1 MRIARSRNRG
11 RVDVHAPA
19 TVSALLYSSPNVSDA
34 TVPLD
39 IGIFGRF
46 ETTVNAANPVNTA
59 TAAPPTPTAQSPASP
74 DPWSFGRFA
83 ALLGLYCAVH
93 FVLRL
98 SLSDTIG
105 VDDAIEG
112 VFTQS
117 MAPGYDPRQP
127 PLYTWLL
134 WLVQRVTGPSLISF
148 LILKY
153 GLLSATFLLYY
164 RIAQRLLGDTR
175 YAALTAWSLLLLY
188 QVGWNLHEGVTQT
201 QVLMLACTATLYTFL
216 RASECGTATNYGL
229 LGLAVGAGLL
239 AKLSFSAFLGCIAV
253 GTLLTPR
260 FRPALLSPRLLIS
273 LVVAAVVVSPYA
285 WWLFAGGTDLD
296 SVFRSAVGN
305 SNDTGYLPR
314 VGKGLLSALLTSLGF
329 LSPLLPIL
337 LLLFPS
343 GLRRNAAPPEV
354 DSDAKRL
361 IGIMLLSGLTLL
373 VLGVLVA
380 GVGEYKERWL
390 HPFLLVAPL
399 YFFCRVR
406 GANPTPGRI
415 RLYLI
420 ILIGISAVVVGLRT
434 AHLVIGPP
442 LCNKCRPLVPY
453 AKLADALAE
462 AGYTA
467 GTIVVRN
474 GNTAG
479 NLRAAFPKAR
489 IYVLNNPTYE
499 PPAAPSGPGR
509 RCLVVWPMKRDQDGF
524 PKDAGKYLALS
535 PADLR
540 ALPIKRADIPWGHL
554 WRPADH
560 RVSTW
565 GYVLFDGPRGRCA

>member
-1 MRIARSRNRG
+1 ML
-11 RVDVHAPA
+11 A
-19 TVSALLYSSPNVSDA
+19 TPRFF
-34 TVPLD
+34 LD
-39 IGIFGRF
+39 MGIFGEL
-46 ETTVNAANPVNTA
+46 ETTGTAA
-59 TAAPPTPTAQSPASP
+59 TAVPSSHSAPSVVPP
-74 DPWSFGRFA
+74 DPWSFSRFA
-83 ALLGLYCAVH
+83 TILTLYCAVH
-93 FVLRL
+93 FILRL

-117 MAPGYDPRQP
+117 LAPGYDPRQP

-148 LILKY
+148 LIFKY

-164 RIAQRLLGDTR
+164 RIAQRLFRDTR
-175 YAALTAWSLLLLY
+175 YASLTAWSLLLLY
-188 QVGWNLHEGVTQT
+188 QIGWNLHEGVTQT

-216 RASECGTATNYGL
+216 RASDRGTATAYIL

-239 AKLSFSAFLGCIAV
+239 AKLSFGAFLGCLAA
-253 GTLLTPR
+253 GSLLTPR
-260 FRPALLSPRLLIS
+260 FRRTLLSPRLLIS
-273 LVVAAVVVSPYA
+273 LAVAAAVVSPYA
-285 WWLFAGGTDLD
+285 WWLFTGATDLD
-296 SVFRSAVGN
+296 TVFRSAVGN
-305 SNDTGYLPR
+305 SNGTGYLPR
-314 VGKGLLSALLTSLGF
+314 VGKGLVSAVLTSLGF

-337 LLLFPS
+337 LLLFPR
-343 GLRRNAAPPEV
+343 GLLRNAAPPEL
-354 DSDAKRL
+354 DTDIQRL
-361 IGIMLLSGLTLL
+361 ISVMLLTGLTLL
-373 VLGVLVA
+373 VLGVLLA

-406 GANPTPGRI
+406 SADPTAGRI
-415 RLYLI
+415 RLYLAI
-420 ILIGISAVVVGLRT
+420 VIGICAVVIGLRT
-434 AHLVIGPP
+434 AHLVVGPP

-462 AGYTA
+462 AGFAT

-479 NLRAAFPKAR
+479 NLRAAFPNAR
-489 IYVLNNPTYE
+489 IYVLNNPTFE
-499 PPAAPSGPGR
+499 PPAAPADAGR

-524 PKDAGKYLALS
+524 PKDAGTYLLLS
-535 PADLR
+535 PADIQ
-540 ALPIKRADIPWGHL
+540 ALPFERAEIPWGHL
-554 WRPADH
+554 WRPDDH

-565 GYVLFDGPRGRCA
+565 GYVLFDGPRGRCT

>member
-1 MRIARSRNRG
+1 ML
-11 RVDVHAPA
+11 A
-19 TVSALLYSSPNVSDA
+19 TPRC
-34 TVPLD
+34 PID

-46 ETTVNAANPVNTA
+46 ETTVTTVNTGTAVTSSA
-59 TAAPPTPTAQSPASP
+59 TARSSTSP

-93 FVLRL
+93 FLLRL
-98 SLSDTIG
+98 WLSDTIG

-117 MAPGYDPRQP
+117 LAPGYDPRQP

-134 WLVQRVTGPSLISF
+134 WLVQRITGPSLLSF

-164 RIAQRLLGDTR
+164 KIAERLFDDTR

-188 QVGWNLHEGVTQT
+188 QIGWNLHEGVTQT
-201 QVLMLACTATLYTFL
+201 QVLMLGCTATLYTFL
-216 RASECGTATNYGL
+216 RASDRATATNYCL
-229 LGLAVGAGLL
+229 FGLAIGAGLL
-239 AKLSFSAFLGCIAV
+239 AKLSFGAFLGCLAAGV
-253 GTLLTPR
+253 LFTPR
-260 FRPALLSPRLLIS
+260 FRPVLLSPWLLIT
-273 LVVAAVVVSPYA
+273 LGVAAVVVAPYA
-285 WWLFAGGTDLD
+285 WWLVDGATDLD

-305 SNDTGYLPR
+305 SNHTGYLPR
-314 VGKGLLSALLTSLGF
+314 VGKGLLSVLLTTLGF

-337 LLLFPS
+337 LLLFPNS
-343 GLRRNAAPPEV
+343 LRRHFTVPGTDTSV
-354 DSDAKRL
+354 QRL
-361 IGIMLLSGLTLL
+361 IGIMMATGLLLL
-373 VLGVLVA
+373 VLGVLLA
-380 GVGEYKERWL
+380 GVSGYKERWL

-406 GANPTPGRI
+406 GVNPTPGRL
-415 RLYLI
+415 RVYLMI
-420 ILIGISAVVVGLRT
+420 VIGISTIVVGLRT
-434 AHLVIGPP
+434 AHLVVGPP

-453 AKLADALAE
+453 AKLADALAQ
-462 AGYTA
+462 AGFTT

-479 NLRAAFPKAR
+479 NLRAAFPVAR
-489 IYVLNNPTYE
+489 IYVLNNPKYE
-499 PPAAPSGPGR
+499 PPIAPSDSGR

-524 PKDAGKYLALS
+524 PTDGSKYLSLS
-535 PADLR
+535 QADIQGLS
-540 ALPIKRADIPWGHL
+540 LKRVDIPWGHL

-565 GYVLFDGPRGRCA
+565 GYVLFDGPRGRCD

>member
-1 MRIARSRNRG
+1 ML
-11 RVDVHAPA
+11 A
-19 TVSALLYSSPNVSDA
+19 TPRC
-34 TVPLD
+34 PFD

-46 ETTVNAANPVNTA
+46 ETTATIVTTA
-59 TAAPPTPTAQSPASP
+59 TAVTSSSTAQSPASP

-93 FVLRL
+93 FILRL

-117 MAPGYDPRQP
+117 LAPGYDPRQP

-134 WLVQRVTGPSLISF
+134 WLVQRITGPSLVSF
-148 LILKY
+148 LVLKY

-164 RIAQRLLGDTR
+164 RIADQLFGDTR

-188 QVGWNLHEGVTQT
+188 QIGWNLHEGVTQT

-216 RASECGTATNYGL
+216 RASDRATAANYFL
-229 LGLAVGAGLL
+229 LGLAIGTGLL
-239 AKLSFSAFLGCIAV
+239 AKLSFSAFLGCLAAGV
-253 GTLLTPR
+253 LLTPR
-260 FRPALLSPRLLIS
+260 YLPMLLSPRLLIS
-273 LVVAAVVVSPYA
+273 LAVAAVVVSPYA
-285 WWLFAGGTDLD
+285 WWLLAGATDLD
-296 SVFRSAVGN
+296 TVFRSAVGN
-305 SNDTGYLPR
+305 SNDTGYLPQ

-337 LLLFPS
+337 LLLFPG
-343 GLRRNAAPPEV
+343 GLRSNTTPPEV
-354 DSDAKRL
+354 DSDAERL
-361 IGIMLLSGLTLL
+361 IGVMLLSGLALL

-406 GANPTPGRI
+406 RANPTPGRI
-415 RLYLI
+415 RLYLMI
-420 ILIGISAVVVGLRT
+420 VIGICVFVVGLRT
-434 AHLVIGPP
+434 AHLVVGPP

-453 AKLADALAE
+453 AKLADALAQ
-462 AGYTA
+462 AGFEN

-489 IYVLNNPTYE
+489 IYVLNNPTYQ
-499 PPAAPSGPGR
+499 PPAAPSDPGR
-509 RCLVVWPMKRDQDGF
+509 RCLVVWPMKRDQDAF
-524 PKDAGKYLALS
+524 PADAGKYLSLS
-535 PADLR
+535 PADIQGLS
-540 ALPIKRADIPWGHL
+540 LKRVDIPWGHL

-565 GYVLFDGPRGRCA
+565 GYVLLDGPRGRCV

>member
-1 MRIARSRNRG
+1 MTA
-11 RVDVHAPA
+11 
-19 TVSALLYSSPNVSDA
+19 
-34 TVPLD
+34 
-39 IGIFGRF
+39 
-46 ETTVNAANPVNTA
+46 A
-59 TAAPPTPTAQSPASP
+59 TAVPSSHTAPSPPLP

-83 ALLGLYCAVH
+83 ALLALYCAVH
-93 FVLRL
+93 FILRL

-117 MAPGYDPRQP
+117 LAPGYDSRQP

-164 RIAQRLLGDTR
+164 RIAQRLFGDTR
-175 YAALTAWSLLLLY
+175 YASLTAWSLLLLY
-188 QVGWNLHEGVTQT
+188 QIGWNLHEGVTQT

-216 RASECGTATNYGL
+216 RASDRGTTMAYVL
-229 LGLAVGAGLL
+229 LGLAIGAGLL
-239 AKLSFSAFLGCIAV
+239 AKLSFGAFLVCLAAGA
-253 GTLLTPR
+253 LLTAR
-260 FRPALLSPRLLIS
+260 FRPTLVAPRILIS
-273 LVVAAVVVSPYA
+273 LTVAAAVVSPYA
-285 WWLFAGGTDLD
+285 LWLFAGATDLD
-296 SVFRSAVGN
+296 AVFRSAVGN
-305 SNDTGYLPR
+305 DNETGYLPR
-314 VGKGLLSALLTSLGF
+314 AGKGLLSAVLTSLGF

-337 LLLFPS
+337 LLLFPREL
-343 GLRRNAAPPEV
+343 LRGPAPSELDTDV
-354 DSDAKRL
+354 QRL
-361 IGIMLLSGLTLL
+361 IGIMLLTGLILL

-380 GVGEYKERWL
+380 RIGEYKERWL

-399 YFFCRVR
+399 YFFGRVR
-406 GANPTPGRI
+406 GADPAPGRI
-415 RLYLI
+415 RIYLAAVF
-420 ILIGISAVVVGLRT
+420 GISVFVVGLRT

-453 AKLADALAE
+453 AKLADVLAE
-462 AGYTA
+462 AGFET

-479 NLRAAFPKAR
+479 NLRAAFPDAR

-499 PPAAPSGPGR
+499 PPAAPPNTDR
-509 RCLVVWPMKRDQDGF
+509 RCLVVWPIKRNQTGF
-524 PKDAGKYLALS
+524 PKDAGKYLSLAPADIQALS
-535 PADLR
+535 YQR
-540 ALPIKRADIPWGHL
+540 AEIPWGHL
-554 WRPADH
+554 WRPADY

>member
-1 MRIARSRNRG
+1 ML
-11 RVDVHAPA
+11 A
-19 TVSALLYSSPNVSDA
+19 TPRC
-34 TVPLD
+34 PFD

-46 ETTVNAANPVNTA
+46 ETTVTTA
-59 TAAPPTPTAQSPASP
+59 TAVTSSPNAQSPASP

-83 ALLGLYCAVH
+83 AFLGLYVAVH
-93 FVLRL
+93 FILRL

-117 MAPGYDPRQP
+117 LAPGYDARQP

-134 WLVQRVTGPSLISF
+134 WLVQRVTGPSLVSF

-164 RIAQRLLGDTR
+164 RIAERLFNDTR

-188 QVGWNLHEGVTQT
+188 QIGWNLHEGVTQT

-216 RASECGTATNYGL
+216 RASDRGTAADYMLFGF
-229 LGLAVGAGLL
+229 AIGAGLL
-239 AKLSFSAFLGCIAV
+239 AKLSFSAFLGCLAA
-253 GTLLTPR
+253 GTLMTPR
-260 FRPALLSPRLLIS
+260 FRPAFLTPKLLIT
-273 LVVAAVVVSPYA
+273 LGVAAIVVSPYA
-285 WWLFAGGTDLD
+285 GWLFAGATDLD
-296 SVFRSAVGN
+296 TVFRSAVGN
-305 SNDTGYLPR
+305 SNNAGYLPR
-314 VGKGLLSALLTSLGF
+314 VGKGLLSVLLTTLGF

-337 LLLFPS
+337 LLLFPR
-343 GLRRNAAPPEV
+343 GLRRNAAPPAMDTDV
-354 DSDAKRL
+354 VRL
-361 IGIMLLSGLTLL
+361 VGIMVLSGLTIL

-399 YFFCRVR
+399 YFFSRIR
-406 GANPTPGRI
+406 SADPAPGRI
-415 RLYLI
+415 RIYLMI
-420 ILIGISAVVVGLRT
+420 VIGISAVVIGLRT
-434 AHLVIGPP
+434 AHLVVGSP

-453 AKLADALAE
+453 AELADALAQ
-462 AGYTA
+462 AGFST

-479 NLRAAFPKAR
+479 NLRAAFPEAR
-489 IYVLNNPTYE
+489 VYVLNNPNYE
-499 PPAAPSGPGR
+499 PPAAPSDTGR
-509 RCLVVWPMKRDQDGF
+509 RCLVVWPMKREQDGF
-524 PKDAGKYLALS
+524 PKDAVKYLSLS
-535 PADLR
+535 PADIEGLS
-540 ALPIKRADIPWGHL
+540 LKRTDIPWGHL

>member
-1 MRIARSRNRG
+1 MSTRLQPHWHCYILARML
-11 RVDVHAPA
+11 A
-19 TVSALLYSSPNVSDA
+19 TPRC
-34 TVPLD
+34 PFD

-46 ETTVNAANPVNTA
+46 ETTVTTA
-59 TAAPPTPTAQSPASP
+59 TAVNSSATAQSPTSA

-93 FVLRL
+93 FILRL

-117 MAPGYDPRQP
+117 LAPGYDPRQP

-134 WLVQRVTGPSLISF
+134 WLVQRVTGPSLLSF

-164 RIAQRLLGDTR
+164 KIAERLFADTR

-188 QVGWNLHEGVTQT
+188 QIGWNLHEGVTQT
-201 QVLMLACTATLYTFL
+201 QVLMLACTATLFTFL
-216 RASECGTATNYGL
+216 RASDRPNATNYILFGL
-229 LGLAVGAGLL
+229 VIGAGLL
-239 AKLSFSAFLGCIAV
+239 AKLSFGAFLGCLAV
-253 GTLLTPR
+253 GALLTPR
-260 FRPALLSPRLLIS
+260 FRPTLLSPRLLIT
-273 LVVAAVVVSPYA
+273 LAVAAVVVSPYA
-285 WWLFAGGTDLD
+285 RWLIDGATDLD
-296 SVFRSAVGN
+296 SVFRSAVGAGDN
-305 SNDTGYLPR
+305 TDYLPR
-314 VGKGLLSALLTSLGF
+314 VGKGLLSVLLTTLGF

-337 LLLFPS
+337 LLLFPHS
-343 GLRRNAAPPEV
+343 LRRHVTVPGTDTGV
-354 DSDAKRL
+354 QRL
-361 IGIMLLSGLTLL
+361 IGIMLVFGFMLL
-373 VLGVLVA
+373 VLGVLLA
-380 GVGEYKERWL
+380 GVSGYKERWL

-399 YFFCRVR
+399 YFLCRVR
-406 GANPTPGRI
+406 SVNPTPGRV
-415 RLYLI
+415 RVYLMI
-420 ILIGISAVVVGLRT
+420 VIGVSTIVVGLRT
-434 AHLVIGPP
+434 AHLVVGPP

-453 AKLADALAE
+453 AKLADALAQ
-462 AGYTA
+462 AGFTT

-479 NLRAAFPKAR
+479 NLRAAFPDAR
-489 IYVLNNPTYE
+489 VYVLNNPTYE
-499 PPAAPSGPGR
+499 PPAAPPQSGR

-524 PKDAGKYLALS
+524 PADSGKYLSLS
-535 PADLR
+535 PANMQVLST
-540 ALPIKRADIPWGHL
+540 KRVDIAWGHL

-560 RVSTW
+560 RVSSW